1 LRGQGVGLSV
11 HSRLLLTRGV
21 SGYGTSSAREPLDIL
36 AIFEGCR
43 LVGQPLVNSRF
54 DELAVSPSRRY
65 LAVHGSSFRGL
76 SFLDSDGRLLARSP
90 LASGHHVAWSP
101 DDRWTVVATGGSTY
115 LFRTAE
121 LEFFNSDSRPPAI
134 QIPVHAEDL
143 EWR

>member
-1 LRGQGVGLSV
+1 MSLGTGRPQPG
-11 HSRLLLTRGV
+11 SRF
-21 SGYGTSSAREPLDIL
+21 DIL

-43 LVGQPLVNSRF
+43 LVGEPLVNSRF

-76 SFLDSDGRLLARSP
+76 SFLDSDGRLLARNP
-90 LASGHHVAWSP
+90 LASGHHAAWPP
-101 DDRWTVVATGGSTY
+101 DERWTAVATGGGTY

-121 LEFFNSDSRPPAI
+121 LEFFNSDSRPQAI